1 MGSPSKACAVVIR
14 SPDAIEVLAFEHPLA
29 GFQLVK
35 GTIEGGETP
44 QQAAVRELREEA
56 GFEAR
61 AVEDLG
67 EWDSGYMGQIWSLQL
82 CAPLAALP
90 EHWIHHALDD
100 GGHDFRFF
108 WHPLSREPAA
118 GWHEVYVRVLERLK
132 TMSFNRSVNADAQGR
147 QPAARAPHI
156 GRRLP
161 SR

>member
-67 EWDSGYMGQIWSLQL
+67 EWDWASPGS
-82 CAPLAALP
+82 P
-90 EHWIHHALDD
+90 D
-100 GGHDFRFF
+100 GWFS
-108 WHPLSREPAA
+108 PLSFQTAS
-118 GWHEVYVRVLERLK
+118 G
-132 TMSFNRSVNADAQGR
+132 
-147 QPAARAPHI
+147 
-156 GRRLP
+156 
-161 SR
+161 